1 LKQPTAEDAPPAI
14 GWFRAILTAT
24 VIVAVG
30 IALLV
35 YRTNAVLTGFHS
47 VHRPQ
52 RVAIATTIFFVVLFA
67 LAGILRWLQ
76 RHKLI

>member
-1 LKQPTAEDAPPAI
+1 MQPTREDAPPAI

-30 IALLV
+30 TAVLV
-35 YRTNAVLTGFHS
+35 YGTNGVLTKVHG

-52 RVAIATTIFFVVLFA
+52 RVAIATALFFVALFA
-67 LAGILRWLQ
+67 LAWILRRLQ
-76 RHKLI
+76 RRNVV